1 MPRPL
6 ADVIADQERVF
17 AELLQAQRELHN
29 LNRAGE
35 QMGIIDGDTS
45 AVDAVLEQV
54 HASHHL
60 LDALGAEAL
69 QAALTPPP

>member
-17 AELLQAQRELHN
+17 ADLVHAQRELHE

-35 QMGIIDGDTS
+35 EMGIVDGDAST
-45 AVDAVLEQV
+45 VDAVLERL
-54 HASHHL
+54 HAAQHL

-69 QAALTPPP
+69 QAALSPPS

>member
-17 AELLQAQRELHN
+17 AQLLHAQRELHE

-35 QMGIIDGDTS
+35 KMGIVDGDTS
-45 AVDAVLEQV
+45 AVDAVMARL
-54 HASHHL
+54 HAAQHL

-69 QAALTPPP
+69 KAALSPP

>member
-1 MPRPL
+1 MQRPL

-17 AELLQAQRELHN
+17 AELLHAERELYD

-35 QMGIIDGDTS
+35 KMGIVDGDTS
-45 AVDAVLEQV
+45 AVDGVMERLHTAQ
-54 HASHHL
+54 HQ

-69 QAALTPPP
+69 QAALSPLP